1 MSTRLFKR
9 LVKPS
14 FNRLLMGGPPS
25 RMVLLTNSGCEL
37 AVLDI
42 KAVWDALGSSGTL
55 LMLRLL
61 SPFAFARWQ
70 C

>member
-1 MSTRLFKR
+1 
-9 LVKPS
+9 
-14 FNRLLMGGPPS
+14 MGGTPS
-25 RMVLLTNSGCEL
+25 RMVLLTNSRCEL

-42 KAVWDALGSSGTL
+42 KAVWDALGSSGML

-61 SPFAFARWQ
+61 SGFSFARWQ